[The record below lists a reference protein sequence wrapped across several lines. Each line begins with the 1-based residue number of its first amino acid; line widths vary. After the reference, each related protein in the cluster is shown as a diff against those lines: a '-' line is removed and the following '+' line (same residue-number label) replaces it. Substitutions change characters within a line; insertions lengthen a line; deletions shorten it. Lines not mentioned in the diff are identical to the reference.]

1 VVRRTGDRSRK
12 AAPRVPLIKRIR
24 RWIGADGNPLR
35 RPIDRF
41 ENGVRIVLLLAFL
54 TGAPLLAPATRHL
67 AEVSGLQQVHREASW
82 RQVPAV
88 LQRSAPRRFYGYG
101 TVATFWV
108 PGRWQ
113 APSGQTR
120 HGMVPARTGAAAG
133 GTVRIW
139 VDGAGQVMNR
149 HPTTLGNVQVR
160 SVLLEIGSVVGLG
173 LVLLLLAC
181 VTRLMLNRRRML
193 HWGIEWACFGP
204 RWSTRR
210 WPRY

>member
-1 VVRRTGDRSRK
+1 VRRTGDRRAK
-12 AAPRVPLIKRIR
+12 AALRVPLIKRIR

-41 ENGVRIVLLLAFL
+41 ENGVRIVLVLAFL
-54 TGAPLLAPATRHL
+54 TGAVMLAPATRHL

-82 RQVPAV
+82 RQVQAV
-88 LQRSAPRRFYGYG
+88 LERPAPQQFYGYG
-101 TVATFWV
+101 SMASFWV
-108 PGRWQ
+108 PGRWR

-120 HGMVPARTGAAAG
+120 RGLVPARTGDLVG
-133 GTVRIW
+133 SKVRIW
-139 VDGAGQVMNR
+139 VDRAGQNMNR
-149 HPTTLGNVQVR
+149 HPMTLGSVRVR

-173 LVLLLLAC
+173 LVLLVLAFA
-181 VTRLMLNRRRML
+181 TRLMLNRRRMM

-210 WPRY
+210 WPRN

>member
-1 VVRRTGDRSRK
+1 MVRRTGDRSAK
-12 AAPRVPLIKRIR
+12 AAPRVPLIKRLT
-24 RWIGADGNPLR
+24 RWIGADRNPLR

-54 TGAPLLAPATRHL
+54 TGAPMLGPATRHL
-67 AEVSGLQQVHREASW
+67 AEVTGLRQVHREASW
-82 RQVPAV
+82 RQVQAV
-88 LQRSAPRRFYGYG
+88 LQRPAPRHFYGYG
-101 TVATFWV
+101 STATFWV
-108 PGRWQ
+108 PGTWR
-113 APSGQTR
+113 APSGQAR
-120 HGMVPARTGAAAG
+120 RGLVPARTGDLAG
-133 GTVRIW
+133 EKVRIW
-139 VDGAGQVMNR
+139 VDWAGQVMNR
-149 HPTTLGNVQVR
+149 HPMTLGTVKVR

-173 LVLLLLAC
+173 LVLLVLAC